1 MTDINPL
8 MTRFPINIEYSLI
21 FIVFLGIL
29 YFLYKFLNKPEEAI
43 KKIEKKIVNKEALA
57 PWFHKNLDNLEKN
70 LNSKTFYK
78 DLLAILREI
87 LEYKWQKNIS
97 KMTLKEINETLSL
110 TLSPRE
116 KEQELD
122 LIKNIYFKEYMKNF
136 EDSENTR
143 KNLILEVKKLIK

>member
-29 YFLYKFLNKPEEAI
+29 YFLYKFLNKPEESI
-43 KKIEKKIVNKEALA
+43 KKETPKTNFWQVWSLEIYFKKLK
-57 PWFHKNLDNLEKN
+57 KLEKN
-70 LNSKTFYK
+70 LDSKTFYK

-97 KMTLKEINETLSL
+97 KMTLKEINNLKINSKL
-110 TLSPRE
+110 
-116 KEQELD
+116 KD

-143 KNLILEVKKLIK
+143 KNLILEVKKLI